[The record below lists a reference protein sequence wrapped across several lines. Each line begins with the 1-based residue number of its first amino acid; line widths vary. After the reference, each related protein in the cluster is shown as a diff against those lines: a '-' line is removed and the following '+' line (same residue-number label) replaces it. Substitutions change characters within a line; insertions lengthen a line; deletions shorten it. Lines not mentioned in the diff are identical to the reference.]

1 MAPSWFEDGQV
12 GSRPSYRLAEH
23 ARIARLLRMTRA
35 DFLTDAGCWFGGG
48 TAIVMTNGE
57 YRLSSDV
64 DFLCS
69 SQDGYR
75 ALRQAVTAKGCAG
88 VFEEA
93 VNQLRDF
100 RCDQYGLRTAVEL
113 DGQLIKFEIVREGRI
128 DVSGAYDHGLG
139 IPLLSIEDQ
148 FTEKMLANSDR
159 GKDPSV
165 CYRDALDLGVLIL
178 NHGNHIPDAASAKAE
193 KAYGSDVWRDA
204 KWVVDHLG
212 QRSGE
217 LERAAATLR
226 MDVELARQAISA
238 LAQTCGSVIPTRP
251 QAVRAHGRMPVRR
264 KNIG

>member
-1 MAPSWFEDGQV
+1 MMKAG
-12 GSRPSYRLAEH
+12 
-23 ARIARLLRMTRA
+23 
-35 DFLTDAGCWFGGG
+35 FLTEAGCWFGGG

-88 VFEEA
+88 VFEEP

-100 RCDQYGLRTAVEL
+100 RFDQHGLRTAVEL
-113 DGQLIKFEIVREGRI
+113 DGHPVKFEIVREGRI
-128 DVSGAYDHGLG
+128 DVSGADDHSLG
-139 IPLLSIEDQ
+139 TPLLSIKDQ
-148 FTEKMLANSDR
+148 FAEKMLANSDR

-165 CYRDALDLGVLIL
+165 CYRDALDLGILIL
-178 NHGNHIPDAASAKAE
+178 NHGNRIPDAASAKAE

-212 QRSGE
+212 QRPGE

-226 MDVELARQAISA
+226 MDWGLARQAISA
-238 LAQTCGSVIPTRP
+238 LAHICGSGRPTP
-251 QAVRAHGRMPVRR
+251 S
-264 KNIG
+264 